1 MTARDIELALERTH
15 FPARLWL
22 LSPRVSWG
30 MGFEECDL
38 LALSSSGFAHSVEIK
53 VSMGDLRREFK
64 KRKYL
69 FSELRKK
76 HEYLAANSEDRWF
89 RGRWFAIPYLM
100 QDKALPLIP
109 DNFGVFS
116 VHESGQVDRVRLPT
130 VNRKALKWP
139 IERRL
144 ALASELHD
152 QILDHARKEWKTEHF
167 AKEAKG

>member
-15 FPARLWL
+15 FPSRLWI

-30 MGFEECDL
+30 MGLEECDL
-38 LALSSSGFAHSVEIK
+38 LALSSSGFAQSVEIK

-64 KRKYL
+64 KRKYM
-69 FSELRKK
+69 FQALRQK
-76 HEYLAANSEDRWF
+76 HEYLPANSQDQWF

-116 VHESGQVDRVRLPT
+116 IHESGVVDRVRLPVINKT
-130 VNRKALKWP
+130 ALKWSM
-139 IERRL
+139 ESRF
-144 ALASELHD
+144 ALARNCMIKYWIMLAKEK
-152 QILDHARKEWKTEHF
+152 ARK
-167 AKEAKG
+167 